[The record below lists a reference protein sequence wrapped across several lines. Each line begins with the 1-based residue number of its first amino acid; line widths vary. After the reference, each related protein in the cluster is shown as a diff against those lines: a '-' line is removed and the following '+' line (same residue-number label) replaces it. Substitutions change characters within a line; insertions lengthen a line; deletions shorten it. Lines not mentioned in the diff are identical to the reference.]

1 MTNPTLHPLAAD
13 YLKRLRHAGANLPAD
28 RLNELYAEI
37 EAHILEA
44 TDLDDDEVHIR
55 NVLERLGDPADIIGA
70 EAPPDRPLA
79 APGRGTREWM
89 AIILLPIGGF
99 FLGIGW
105 VIGLIALWSSNRWS
119 TRDKWIGTLLVPGGL
134 LTPLLFLNVTA
145 GSQTC
150 TGTTTG
156 NLLTNHTVTTEHCT
170 GGTGTIAAVL
180 LIALLIFLV
189 LAPILSAGYLARRA
203 R

>member
-70 EAPPDRPLA
+70 EAPQ
-79 APGRGTREWM
+79 T
-89 AIILLPIGGF
+89 
-99 FLGIGW
+99 
-105 VIGLIALWSSNRWS
+105 
-119 TRDKWIGTLLVPGGL
+119 VP
-134 LTPLLFLNVTA
+134 
-145 GSQTC
+145 
-150 TGTTTG
+150 
-156 NLLTNHTVTTEHCT
+156 
-170 GGTGTIAAVL
+170 
-180 LIALLIFLV
+180 
-189 LAPILSAGYLARRA
+189 
-203 R
+203 